1 MFRQQKDFD
10 IIVQLNTEHHKV
22 FQAKALWHWSK
33 KKLLEMKTHSKV
45 DHFE

>member
-22 FQAKALWHWSK
+22 FQAKALLVLEQ
-33 KKLLEMKTHSKV
+33 KKLLEIKTHSNV